1 MSTFV
6 QEEVTSWVQACE
18 EEGALRAAGASAEE
32 LEAARLR
39 VIIGLVSLVS
49 PPTEP
54 ETFVALFNL
63 MLQDT
68 TTTVTTDDPIITT
81 VAEIAEAT
89 EEVENAD

>member
-1 MSTFV
+1 
-6 QEEVTSWVQACE
+6 
-18 EEGALRAAGASAEE
+18 
-32 LEAARLR
+32 
-39 VIIGLVSLVS
+39 
-49 PPTEP
+49 
-54 ETFVALFNL
+54 